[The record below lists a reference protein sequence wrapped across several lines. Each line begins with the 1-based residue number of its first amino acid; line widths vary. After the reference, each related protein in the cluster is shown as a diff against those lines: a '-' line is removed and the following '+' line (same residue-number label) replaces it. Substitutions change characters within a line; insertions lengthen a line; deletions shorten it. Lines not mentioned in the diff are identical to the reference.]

1 MKSSNLQRIWI
12 QQRQECV
19 SLTIM
24 DIYIGITSGQM
35 TVILKTEAIIVRGLF
50 CDHMIIHIHAGIF
63 TTPVHLPH
71 KISQFFGQYTSTIGP
86 WFAYIWLVYLV
97 KDTRHFWKISKL
109 SMAMLNNHIVNYSY
123 IMDFPWL
130 CYIFGSRFPKPHL
143 VGFFVHLPGR
153 PGEGHPGAPRGH
165 HRTPPFPKRK
175 DPGLGP

>member
-71 KISQFFGQYTSTIGP
+71 KISQFFGQYTSTMVPMVRIYM
-86 WFAYIWLVYLV
+86 AC
-97 KDTRHFWKISKL
+97 ISGKR
-109 SMAMLNNHIVNYSY
+109 Y
-123 IMDFPWL
+123 
-130 CYIFGSRFPKPHL
+130 
-143 VGFFVHLPGR
+143 
-153 PGEGHPGAPRGH
+153 APFLENIQVLHGYVQ
-165 HRTPPFPKRK
+165 
-175 DPGLGP
+175 